1 MSTSVF
7 DPQADGAS
15 YLALAD
21 QPPAPSGGVASRT
34 LLHTPGGKCMV
45 FTFDAGQ
52 ELSEHTN
59 PNHAI
64 LCGLTGSVTVTAGET
79 THQLRPGDLL
89 HLPPK
94 LPHAVQAADAASF
107 LLQLL
112 APKTST

>member
-7 DPQADGAS
+7 DPTADQATFI
-15 YLALAD
+15 ALAE
-21 QPPAPSGGVASRT
+21 QPPAPTGGIASRT
-34 LLHTPGGKCMV
+34 LLHTPGGKGMV
-45 FTFDAGQ
+45 FSFDAGQ

-64 LCGLTGSVTVTAGET
+64 LCGLTGSVTVIAGEA
-79 THQLRPGDLL
+79 THRLGPGDTL

-94 LPHAVQAADAASF
+94 LPHAVHATEAASF

-112 APKTST
+112 APKSMT

>member
-1 MSTSVF
+1 MPSSVF
-7 DPQADGAS
+7 DPSAEQVS
-15 YLALAD
+15 FVALAD
-21 QPPAPSGGVASRT
+21 QQSAPAGGVASRT

-45 FTFDAGQ
+45 FSFDSDQ

-64 LCGLTGSVTVTAGET
+64 LCGLTGTPTVTAGGV
-79 THQLRPGDLL
+79 THVLNPGDML

-94 LPHAVQAADAASF
+94 MPHAVQANGAASF

-112 APKTST
+112 APKTSS

>member
-7 DPQADGAS
+7 DPQANQAS
-15 YLALAD
+15 YIALAD
-21 QPPAPSGGVASRT
+21 QPSAPAGGVASRT
-34 LLHTPGGKCMV
+34 LLHTPGGKSMV
-45 FTFDAGQ
+45 FSFDAGQ

-64 LCGLTGSVTVTAGET
+64 LCGLTGSVTVTAGEA
-79 THQLRPGDLL
+79 THRLGPGDTL

-94 LPHAVQAADAASF
+94 LPHAVQAAEAASF

-112 APKTST
+112 APKSMT